1 MSADRGGGVGEG
13 SFDIILTPA
22 VQCGPFP
29 PGLPALHYTANCVR
43 FKPENIGLRPILVG
57 QAVVGKMAG
66 GEDDFARF
74 EMAKDVLCSVI

>member
-1 MSADRGGGVGEG
+1 MSADCGGGVGEG
-13 SFDIILTPA
+13 SFDIILTSA

-29 PGLPALHYTANCVR
+29 PLHYTANCVS

-74 EMAKDVLCSVI
+74 GLAKDVLCSVI